1 MLLGHIGTTHIG
13 EVSGPVLGVCNLC
26 PRTGPPSFRAS
37 KFVCV
42 SISFISDRMMGLMFC
57 RRSGLLSRSRP
68 SSLRF
73 SRLSSHQLRPS
84 DQSTST
90 DQDSLRKKNSNRSV
104 SSLPSFLRAGRAHD
118 MACRTL
124 CGRGQL
130 CELERSYSYDD
141 RQRQFAAEVHQV
153 YIPGT
158 PRRTRS
164 RTARGCEGW

>member
-13 EVSGPVLGVCNLC
+13 GVSGPVLGVCNLC

-90 DQDSLRKKNSNRSV
+90 DQDSLRKKNSDRSV

-141 RQRQFAAEVHQV
+141 RQRQFAVEVHQV

-164 RTARGCEGW
+164 RTARGCEGC

>member
-13 EVSGPVLGVCNLC
+13 AVSGPVLGVCNLC

-90 DQDSLRKKNSNRSV
+90 DQDSLRKKIAIEA
-104 SSLPSFLRAGRAHD
+104 SLLSLRFFVQVEHTTWPAAHCAD
-118 MACRTL
+118 VANCA
-124 CGRGQL
+124 
-130 CELERSYSYDD
+130 S
-141 RQRQFAAEVHQV
+141 
-153 YIPGT
+153 
-158 PRRTRS
+158 
-164 RTARGCEGW
+164 